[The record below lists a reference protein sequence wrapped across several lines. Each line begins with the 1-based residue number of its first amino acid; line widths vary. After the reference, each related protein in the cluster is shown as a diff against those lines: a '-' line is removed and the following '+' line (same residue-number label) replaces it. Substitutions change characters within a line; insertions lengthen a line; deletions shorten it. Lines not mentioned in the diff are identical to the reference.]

1 MPPLL
6 SPNVLLLGD
15 GADPEFD
22 SVVTFLRG
30 SVPHARIQEAA
41 DLPAARRGRPISAL
55 LPDLVVVCQSWSN
68 QFSAAEIRDLLTW
81 LPLARI
87 VCCYGAWCDS
97 DGRTCDHWPLA
108 VRVAAIDGPYLLS
121 AELAAFHRANAN
133 SARSPVK
140 IHGAD
145 DPVPTQRPLLP
156 WTASRTEIYQSRF
169 PVCAMSNR
177 PIDGL
182 RIGVLSPDRA
192 WRQMMEHFLTTSGGV
207 ISRVGEDNSED
218 TQISALFYDA
228 DPSDPRQIAELID
241 LKTRSHDLYVVAAI
255 GFLRVDLDERL
266 RRAGADATWAKLSPL
281 TQLIELLQP
290 HYHPQPG
297 R

>member
-6 SPNVLLLGD
+6 SPNVLLLGNS
-15 GADPEFD
+15 ADPEFD
-22 SVVTFLRG
+22 PVVTFLRG

-41 DLPAARRGRPISAL
+41 DLPAARHGRPVGAP
-55 LPDLVVVCQSWSN
+55 LPDVVVVCQSWSD
-68 QFSAAEIRDLLTW
+68 QFSSAEIRELLAW

-87 VCCYGAWCDS
+87 ICCYGAWCDS
-97 DGRTCDHWPLA
+97 DGRTREHWPLA
-108 VRVAAIDGPYLLS
+108 VRVAAVDGPNLLS
-121 AELAAFHRANAN
+121 AELAEFQRAKAS

-140 IHGAD
+140 IHRAD
-145 DPVPTQRPLLP
+145 DPVPAQRPLLP

-169 PVCAMSNR
+169 PVSAMSNR
-177 PIDGL
+177 PIEGL

-192 WRQMMEHFLTTSGGV
+192 WRQMMERFLMTSGGV
-207 ISRVGEDNSED
+207 ISHVGEDHSGD
-218 TQISALFYDA
+218 THQTTLLYDA
-228 DPSDPRQIAELID
+228 DPADPPQIAELID
-241 LKTRSHDLYVVAAI
+241 LKTRSHDLFVVAAI
-255 GFLRVDLDERL
+255 GFPRVDLDERL

-281 TQLIELLQP
+281 TQLIERLQP